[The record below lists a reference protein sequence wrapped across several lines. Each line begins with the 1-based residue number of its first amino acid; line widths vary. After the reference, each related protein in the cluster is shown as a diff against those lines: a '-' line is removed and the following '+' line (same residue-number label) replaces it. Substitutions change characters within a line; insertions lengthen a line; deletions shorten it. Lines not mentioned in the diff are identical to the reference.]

1 MIRRG
6 SLSFALLLPFLLA
19 AQPVATD
26 SYLPALPAIAAV
38 LGSASASL
46 TMFALAFGIGQLPM
60 GSLADRYGRR
70 PVLLAGLAGYA
81 VAALAG
87 ALADTAWMLAAA
99 RAFQGLAMAA
109 ILVCARAAVR
119 DLYPASD
126 GPHVMAR
133 GLTGLG
139 ATALLAP
146 IVGAYVSQHA
156 GWRWVLAGMC
166 LYALVLCVACWRGF
180 EETKHQ
186 NELAEK
192 PTGSVREIFASPE
205 FRAWALLAATTY
217 AGVFCFLLLS
227 PMVYI
232 GYLGLSPQL
241 YGWIPAGG
249 SLVYMVSTIG
259 CRHLLHRQGVL
270 LTVRQGALLSLSGAI
285 IQALGCW
292 LLPGSAWPLL
302 LGHAVYCL
310 GHGIH
315 QPCGQAGAVSG
326 LPHLAG
332 RAVSW
337 SGFIM
342 MFGAFCMGQ
351 TAAAFVDPHYRFGAW
366 PMVVP
371 MLVAGSALVI
381 IAFAWLPK
389 LGHPGRPTWRS
400 TTGSV
405 ESK

>member
-1 MIRRG
+1 MTRGG
-6 SLSFALLLPFLLA
+6 SLSFAFLLPFLLA

-87 ALADTAWMLAAA
+87 ALADSAWMLAAA

-139 ATALLAP
+139 ATALAAP

-166 LYALVLCVACWRGF
+166 LYALALCVACWRGF
-180 EETKHQ
+180 AETHHRGGAVQ
-186 NELAEK
+186 QPA
-192 PTGSVREIFASPE
+192 GSVREIFNSRE
-205 FRAWALLAATTY
+205 FQAWALLAATTY
-217 AGVFCFLLLS
+217 VGVFCFLLLS
-227 PMVYI
+227 PMIYI

-241 YGWIPAGG
+241 YGWIPASG

-259 CRHLLHRQGVL
+259 CRRLLYRQGVVR
-270 LTVRQGALLSLSGAI
+270 TVRQGAMLSLSGAI

-315 QPCGQAGAVSG
+315 QPCGQAGAVGG

-342 MFGAFCMGQ
+342 MFSAFCMGQ

-371 MLVAGSALVI
+371 MLVAGSALVV
-381 IAFAWLPK
+381 IAFAWLPR
-389 LGHPGRPTWRS
+389 LGRSNRPGWRS

-405 ESK
+405 GSE